1 MTAIRR
7 GTSPLGRF
15 DDVLFLDRGPFVRL
29 HVFDLDVVDGAPR
42 VRRAWISHLD
52 PHIEALR

>member
-1 MTAIRR
+1 M
-7 GTSPLGRF
+7 
-15 DDVLFLDRGPFVRL
+15 RL